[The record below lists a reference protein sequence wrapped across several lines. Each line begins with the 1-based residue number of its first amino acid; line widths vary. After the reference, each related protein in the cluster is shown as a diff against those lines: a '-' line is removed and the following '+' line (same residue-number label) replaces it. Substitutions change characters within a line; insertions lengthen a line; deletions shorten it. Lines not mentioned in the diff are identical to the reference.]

1 MEDTTNVPNKQRQK
15 ANLRGIYMDIAKEF
29 GVTPNTAR
37 HMTKVVKSHR
47 YIKKYNELADERL
60 KALEKFEE
68 LQAMKGGLANG

>member
-37 HMTKVVKSHR
+37 HMTKIVKSHR
-47 YIKKYNELADERL
+47 YIKKYNELAEERQ

-68 LQAMKGGLANG
+68 LQAMKGGLVNG